1 MGTLI
6 RKYLPKGITFLA
18 IALMAVMTFV
28 QAAADGVYHSEHIA
42 LASVGGAP
50 LQNGFVEN
58 IHVNGPQVY
67 AMEQY
72 VLNGAIPD
80 TDYQVS
86 IQIYYQDPSCST
98 SPLITLTT
106 AAFRTNASG
115 NGNARAVYTPADAA
129 PLRGMTHGAV
139 WEITSGSTI
148 EYQTACSA
156 ITLD

>member
-72 VLNGAIPD
+72 VLNG
-80 TDYQVS
+80 S